1 VSQARAIERA
11 PSRRVPAVGLLAAGV
26 LLPLL
31 GHPGIACPLRTATGI
46 PCPLCG
52 MSTSVQST
60 VRGRWSDA
68 LVSNPMGI
76 ALVVAAIAFVAGW
89 RFDVSRIPIWSIW
102 TILAAMWIFQLFR
115 FSVV

>member
-1 VSQARAIERA
+1 MIARADIRG
-11 PSRRVPAVGLLAAGV
+11 PALGLLAAGA

-31 GHPGIACPLRTATGI
+31 GHPGLSCPLRTFTGV

-68 LVSNPMGI
+68 FAANPMGI
-76 ALVVAAIAFVAGW
+76 AVVIGALAVLIGL
-89 RFDVSRIPIWSIW
+89 RFDVHRIPKPVIV
-102 TILAAMWIFQLFR
+102 TVLAGMWVFQLAR
-115 FSVV
+115 FSVL